1 MTQQNLDAEVRLI
14 QEIQQE
20 LQRTN
25 VARSKLQVQLQENE
39 LVLVE
44 LNHVKSDASS
54 ASSSSASA
62 HGTVYKLVGPLLV
75 KQDLEEAKANVLK
88 RIEFI
93 RGELKRLEAKAGAE
107 QAKYQA
113 QNKKLVELQRSMQ
126 ERMQRAAQAQAAQ
139 LQQAP
144 PPQLAQLK
152 S

>member
-44 LNHVKSDASS
+44 LNHVKSDAS
-54 ASSSSASA
+54 SSSSASA